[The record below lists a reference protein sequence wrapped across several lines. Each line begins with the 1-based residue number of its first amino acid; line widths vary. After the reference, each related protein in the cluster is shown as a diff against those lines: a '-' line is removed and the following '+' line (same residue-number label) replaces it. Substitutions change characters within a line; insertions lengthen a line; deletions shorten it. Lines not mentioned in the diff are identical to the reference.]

1 MESLEPC
8 NFHSAS
14 HFEEIEVQI
23 FNHLSVFFDYTMK
36 TTFSC
41 FPSQFATENL
51 QNHFSYNFLISH
63 FGKIWLVRKALGLPP
78 PATPHILED
87 AKQVLL

>member
-14 HFEEIEVQI
+14 HFEENEVQI
-23 FNHLSVFFDYTMK
+23 FNHLSVFFDYYTMK
-36 TTFSC
+36 TTFSY

-51 QNHFSYNFLISH
+51 QNHFSYNFLI
-63 FGKIWLVRKALGLPP
+63 F
-78 PATPHILED
+78 
-87 AKQVLL
+87 